1 MRYLQDTS
9 FGKESGL
16 SVPYPGMSFPNP
28 GMSLPYPGMSLPN
41 PGMSLP
47 FPGMSLPNPGMSLP
61 NPGMSLPI
69 PGMLLPMKTQVPTS
83 ASSASP
89 TFAPT
94 SILLDATPSP
104 SSAIHEIKKCTPKD
118 MTAHSTID
126 LRLDVDSLSSGS
138 IFLDSLASLTIDV
151 VSYGEMFFSLCQHP
165 GNRMMSE
172 YQTNLDETET
182 ESAVTGLEATA
193 SPTGNVGGKLI
204 GRTENVVLV

>member
-9 FGKESGL
+9 FGKESGM

-47 FPGMSLPNPGMSLP
+47 NPGMSLP
-61 NPGMSLPI
+61 NPGMSLPVPGMSVPI
-69 PGMLLPMKTQVPTS
+69 PGMILPMTTQVPTS
-83 ASSASP
+83 ASFASP
-89 TFAPT
+89 SFAPT

-104 SSAIHEIKKCTPKD
+104 ASAIHEIKKCTPKD
-118 MTAHSTID
+118 MTAHATVD

-193 SPTGNVGGKLI
+193 SPTGNAGGKLI
-204 GRTENVVLV
+204 GRT